1 MRRTRARYH
10 AILAAG
16 ALCAIAMPARAQD
29 SATAQALF
37 DQGKALMAAGN
48 YAEAC
53 PKLEESQR
61 LDPGG
66 GTLLA
71 LGLCYE
77 GWGKTATAWADF
89 NLALSQARKD
99 ARPERERAAEDHIH
113 ALEPKL
119 SKLTITVSQS
129 PAGLQVTR
137 DGTALGS
144 AEWGTPLPV
153 DPGQHVIEATAPG
166 KKTWSTKIDVEGPGS
181 STEVTIPILEDAPA
195 PTPTS
200 APAAENHEPVSN
212 APAAP
217 VPPQTTLS
225 SDGGTQRIVGL
236 VLGGAGVVG
245 IALGS
250 FFGAQSFSHWSDAKN
265 ACPNAACPSASA
277 AATGNSAAND
287 AKTAADISTVAFIAG
302 GVALAA
308 GAIVFFTAP
317 WGAPKAGKVRVLPV
331 VGWGSAGVSLSGAL

>member
-1 MRRTRARYH
+1 MRHTRATSLT
-10 AILAAG
+10 IMSAG
-16 ALCAIAMPARAQD
+16 ALFAIAAPARAQD

-37 DQGKALMAAGN
+37 EQGKSLMAAGN
-48 YAEAC
+48 YADAC

-71 LGLCYE
+71 MGLCYE

-119 SKLTITVSQS
+119 SKLTITAPQ
-129 PAGLQVTR
+129 PPPGLQVTR
-137 DGTALGS
+137 DGTALGD
-144 AEWGTPLPV
+144 AEWGTALPV

-166 KKTWSTKIDVEGPGS
+166 KKTWNTKIDVEGPGS
-181 STEVTIPILEDAPA
+181 TTEVTIPALEDAPA
-195 PTPTS
+195 PPPAPAAGGSESTSTAPATPPQPES
-200 APAAENHEPVSN
+200 APA
-212 APAAP
+212 
-217 VPPQTTLS
+217 
-225 SDGGTQRIVGL
+225 SDGSTQRIVGL

-245 IALGS
+245 IGLGS

-277 AATGNSAAND
+277 ATTGNSAAND
-287 AKTAADISTVAFIAG
+287 AKTAADVSTVAFIAG
-302 GVALAA
+302 GAALAA
-308 GAIVFFTAP
+308 GAIIFFTAP
-317 WGAPKAGKVRVLPV
+317 SGPPKAGSLRLVPV
-331 VGWGSAGVSLSGAL
+331 VGWGSAGVSLAGAL